1 MEDHTKA
8 KDIGKIAVT
17 KGKKETVSYQ
27 EDIPAKIVL
36 VKGSKN
42 DVKKQIRIGQVKAPV
57 KKGQVL
63 GYIIY
68 KRGDEV
74 LLKKPVKATESV
86 EKMNFL
92 TSLTRL
98 AERYF

>member
-1 MEDHTKA
+1 MPVLCWTMDFLTARSWRTTRSKGYR
-8 KDIGKIAVT
+8 KDRGD

-36 VKGSKN
+36 VKGSKS

-74 LLKKPVKATESV
+74 LLK
-86 EKMNFL
+86 N
-92 TSLTRL
+92 R
-98 AERYF
+98 